1 MIIDTHCHAG
11 NNWFLPIES
20 LEFEMKM
27 SKVDAALLVQHGGN
41 YNNDY
46 IINQSDRNPNKFN
59 CVVLIDP
66 DEKKPLK
73 KLEQLKEKNIS
84 GLRLFPNSI
93 FSNLSDQKEIW
104 SMSGELDI
112 LISCQPF
119 LSEKSFYD
127 KEFIN
132 IVEKNPKTNIIIEH
146 LGGIGIN
153 GSVESF
159 KKFLYIAKFPN
170 IYIKVPGLGE
180 VLTRPK
186 ILKPEFSFQKQ
197 SEYFGLTLEAFGSDR
212 MMWGSDYPPSAGRE
226 GYRNTMLGVIDN
238 PIFSEIDVKN
248 IMGLTAKKLLNL

>member
-1 MIIDTHCHAG
+1 MEFAEPTNVNVG
-11 NNWFLPIES
+11 NSTSS
-20 LEFEMKM
+20 LDLMPKQRRERCKAEVPFT
-27 SKVDAALLVQHGGN
+27 VAITCFALVS
-41 YNNDY
+41 
-46 IINQSDRNPNKFN
+46 SD
-59 CVVLIDP
+59 
-66 DEKKPLK
+66 
-73 KLEQLKEKNIS
+73 
-84 GLRLFPNSI
+84 SI

-119 LSEKSFYD
+119 SSEKNFYD

-132 IVEKNPKTNIIIEH
+132 IVENNPKTNIIIEH

-159 KKFLYIAKFPN
+159 KKFLDIAKYPN

-180 VLTRPK
+180 VLNRPK
-186 ILKPEFSFQKQ
+186 ILKPQFSFQKQ
-197 SEYFGLTLEAFGSDR
+197 SEYFGLTLDAFGSER

-226 GYRNTMLGVIDN
+226 GYRNTMLGIIDN